1 MNLLYEHLTSPVI
14 DWIAMASEERRVNRG
29 ENLLVEGERIDTLYL
44 PLEGVFE
51 VMMWGDRKLGVAGPG
66 DLVGESALVDDVP
79 SSTSVVAAE
88 PSLVLTL
95 PVQKLRAAMAEGS
108 VAAAEVYRLIAA
120 ILAEKLRMTQLR
132 LYATETA
139 LEGSLPLHPEAR
151 RMGEAITTFRT
162 TMLDLD
168 KEAMKHGELPE
179 ESFQKFFAKAIQFME
194 YTHRILGPG
203 SPLPE
208 PVREQMGY
216 RLHQEL
222 LPYVLSTETADRFYS
237 KPRGYAG
244 DYLAIDGLYRNEPG
258 GKGRLGPVVDRM
270 FLQTPPA
277 VAVRN
282 RRKLLADEIVR
293 TVQESKAHPVNVLCL
308 ASGPASEI
316 FDAFSRI
323 EEKNRLHVTLLDI
336 DIQAL
341 AYVDGLRRKRRLT
354 GQITLR
360 NENLIALILGRV
372 KLELPPQDLVYS
384 IGLIDYLNDKLVEK
398 TLNYAHSVLAPGGR
412 VILGNFHPRNP
423 AKEFMDY
430 VFDWKL
436 IHRSEDDMHRLFRR
450 SAFSMPCSR
459 VLFEEGGIYLFAES
473 HRDGVTITH

>member
-282 RRKLLADEIVR
+282 RRKLLSDEIVR

-459 VLFEEGGIYLFAES
+459 VLFEEGGIDLFAES

>member
-293 TVQESKAHPVNVLCL
+293 TVQESKAHPVNVQARSSTPSRASKRKTACTSRCWTSISRRLRMWT
-308 ASGPASEI
+308 ASGGNADSPG
-316 FDAFSRI
+316 
-323 EEKNRLHVTLLDI
+323 RLRCAT
-336 DIQAL
+336 
-341 AYVDGLRRKRRLT
+341 RT
-354 GQITLR
+354 
-360 NENLIALILGRV
+360 
-372 KLELPPQDLVYS
+372 
-384 IGLIDYLNDKLVEK
+384 
-398 TLNYAHSVLAPGGR
+398 
-412 VILGNFHPRNP
+412 
-423 AKEFMDY
+423 
-430 VFDWKL
+430 
-436 IHRSEDDMHRLFRR
+436 
-450 SAFSMPCSR
+450 
-459 VLFEEGGIYLFAES
+459 
-473 HRDGVTITH
+473 